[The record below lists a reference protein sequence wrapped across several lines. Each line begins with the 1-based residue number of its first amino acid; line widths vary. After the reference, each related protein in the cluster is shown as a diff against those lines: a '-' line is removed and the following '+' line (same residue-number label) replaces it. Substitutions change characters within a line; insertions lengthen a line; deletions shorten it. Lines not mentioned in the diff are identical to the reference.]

1 MLRRSAH
8 QMTASVLQ
16 RLGSVDDC
24 LVATLKRKGLGR
36 WCVFTQGTQQVQGRY
51 FGATRRVLDG
61 SKSGPTG
68 MEEKKDEKSI
78 DLILVGSGI
87 LGLAML
93 ANAAGVFGGGGGTKQ
108 PSDTN
113 GATDGL
119 KDSVVL
125 SHDDD
130 DKGEY
135 LVHDEH
141 SHDDASST
149 EEVQKR
155 HDDDGRKE
163 EEDHGHMQQHNK
175 QEEEKEDGV
184 TILDS
189 HHVLGS
195 IESVLTKSADT
206 MLQEDADNVSTNET
220 TQEQKE
226 EEEKEEDKKE
236 EDSHAAVHD
245 ATATMSAIS
254 SAMADTAGESVASSI
269 IGMSREA
276 AAPSS
281 EADEKKEPKDSPKI
295 EAPTAIVSD
304 ATNISASQLLQMA
317 SMYEEEGNVMWE
329 SFPARHRQAEADAKT
344 LTLLLKET
352 KDAYDREL
360 QRLHSKA
367 KKFKATLENLEHM
380 QHELLE
386 AQAATLHIDHEK
398 NITRERVKR
407 QEVLDSARIQL
418 DSLSVA
424 LSRQSERAKKSQE
437 AHKMSSAV
445 FHIRDALE
453 HGRDFSASV
462 EYLKSLDDKVANIA
476 LENITTDRPIKT
488 RHVLLS
494 EFEKR
499 VKRPAMELSYI
510 PQGEGGGMMTSLV
523 AKIANAL
530 KIDNEDDTMQSFVGT
545 IEQGDILEA
554 AEQVSKLVEG
564 TVAAHAIRD
573 WLHDV
578 KTSCAAAQALK
589 ILDARAACLSSPYH
603 NH

>member
-1 MLRRSAH
+1 MLRRSAQ

-36 WCVFTQGTQQVQGRY
+36 WCVFTQGTQQMQGRY
-51 FGATRRVLDG
+51 FGTTRRVLDG
-61 SKSGPTG
+61 SKGGPTTK
-68 MEEKKDEKSI
+68 EEKKDEKSI
-78 DLILVGSGI
+78 DFILVGSGI

-93 ANAAGVFGGGGGTKQ
+93 ANAAGVFGGGGGVKQ

-130 DKGEY
+130 KEGEY
-135 LVHDEH
+135 QVHDEH
-141 SHDDASST
+141 PHDDASST
-149 EEVQKR
+149 EDVQKR

-163 EEDHGHMQQHNK
+163 EEDHGHTQQDK
-175 QEEEKEDGV
+175 QQQQEEEKEDGV

-206 MLQEDADNVSTNET
+206 MLQEDAENVST

-226 EEEKEEDKKE
+226 QKEEEEDKKE

-276 AAPSS
+276 AAPVSDG
-281 EADEKKEPKDSPKI
+281 DEKKEPKASPKI
-295 EAPTAIVSD
+295 EASTVIVSD

-317 SMYEEEGNVMWE
+317 SMYEEEGNIMWE

-360 QRLHSKA
+360 QRLHIKS

-476 LENITTDRPIKT
+476 LENIATDRPIKT

-530 KIDNEDDTMQSFVGT
+530 KIDNEDDTMQSLVGT

-554 AEQVSKLVEG
+554 AEQFSKLVEG

-573 WLHDV
+573 WLQDV

>member
-1 MLRRSAH
+1 M
-8 QMTASVLQ
+8 
-16 RLGSVDDC
+16 DDC
-24 LVATLKRKGLGR
+24 VVATLKRKGLGR
-36 WCVFTQGTQQVQGRY
+36 WCVFPQGTQQGRY
-51 FGATRRVLDG
+51 FGTTRRVLDA
-61 SKSGPTG
+61 SKGGPTTN
-68 MEEKKDEKSI
+68 EEKKDEKSI
-78 DLILVGSGI
+78 DVILVGSGI

-93 ANAAGVFGGGGGTKQ
+93 ANAAGVFGGGGVKQ
-108 PSDTN
+108 PSVPDTN
-113 GATDGL
+113 GAEDGSE
-119 KDSVVL
+119 DSVVV
-125 SHDDD
+125 SHDDY
-130 DKGEY
+130 DKGGY
-135 LVHDEH
+135 DEH
-141 SHDDASST
+141 SHDASST
-149 EEVQKR
+149 DDVQR
-155 HDDDGRKE
+155 HGGNGSKE
-163 EEDHGHMQQHNK
+163 EEEDKHTQQQQN
-175 QEEEKEDGV
+175 EEEIQDEEQEDGV

-206 MLQEDADNVSTNET
+206 MLQEDADNVSTRKSS
-220 TQEQKE
+220 Q
-226 EEEKEEDKKE
+226 EEKEDKKE
-236 EDSHAAVHD
+236 EDSHAAVND
-245 ATATMSAIS
+245 TTATMSAIS

-276 AAPSS
+276 AAPASDT
-281 EADEKKEPKDSPKI
+281 DEKKESEEDSAKTETPF
-295 EAPTAIVSD
+295 AILSD

-317 SMYEEEGNVMWE
+317 SMYEEEGNIMWE

-352 KDAYDREL
+352 KDAYEREL
-360 QRLHSKA
+360 QRLQSKA
-367 KKFKATLENLEHM
+367 KKFKSTLENLEHM

-476 LENITTDRPIKT
+476 LENIKTDRPIKT

-530 KIDNEDDTMQSFVGT
+530 KIEDEDDTMQSLVGT

-554 AEQVSKLVEG
+554 AEQFSKLVEG

-573 WLHDV
+573 WLQDV

>member
-1 MLRRSAH
+1 LR
-8 QMTASVLQ
+8 
-16 RLGSVDDC
+16 
-24 LVATLKRKGLGR
+24 
-36 WCVFTQGTQQVQGRY
+36 
-51 FGATRRVLDG
+51 
-61 SKSGPTG
+61 
-68 MEEKKDEKSI
+68 
-78 DLILVGSGI
+78 
-87 LGLAML
+87 
-93 ANAAGVFGGGGGTKQ
+93 
-108 PSDTN
+108 
-113 GATDGL
+113 
-119 KDSVVL
+119 
-125 SHDDD
+125 
-130 DKGEY
+130 
-135 LVHDEH
+135 
-141 SHDDASST
+141 
-149 EEVQKR
+149 
-155 HDDDGRKE
+155 
-163 EEDHGHMQQHNK
+163 
-175 QEEEKEDGV
+175 
-184 TILDS
+184 
-189 HHVLGS
+189 
-195 IESVLTKSADT
+195 
-206 MLQEDADNVSTNET
+206 
-220 TQEQKE
+220 
-226 EEEKEEDKKE
+226 
-236 EDSHAAVHD
+236 
-245 ATATMSAIS
+245 
-254 SAMADTAGESVASSI
+254 
-269 IGMSREA
+269 
-276 AAPSS
+276 
-281 EADEKKEPKDSPKI
+281 
-295 EAPTAIVSD
+295 
-304 ATNISASQLLQMA
+304 
-317 SMYEEEGNVMWE
+317 
-329 SFPARHRQAEADAKT
+329 
-344 LTLLLKET
+344 LKEA

-360 QRLHSKA
+360 QRLRSKA

-530 KIDNEDDTMQSFVGT
+530 KIENEDDTMQSLVGT

-554 AEQVSKLVEG
+554 AEQFSKLVEG

-603 NH
+603 HNH

>member
-1 MLRRSAH
+1 MDCFI
-8 QMTASVLQ
+8 Q
-16 RLGSVDDC
+16 GSVDDC
-24 LVATLKRKGLGR
+24 FVTTLKRKGLGR
-36 WCVFTQGTQQVQGRY
+36 WCVSTQKQQGRY
-51 FGATRRVLDG
+51 FGPTRRAFYG
-61 SKSGPTG
+61 SIPGDEAKKKTDAKSV
-68 MEEKKDEKSI
+68 

-93 ANAAGVFGGGGGTKQ
+93 ANAAGVFGRREHGPVPG
-108 PSDTN
+108 
-113 GATDGL
+113 
-119 KDSVVL
+119 
-125 SHDDD
+125 D
-130 DKGEY
+130 DKGAFEDSV
-135 LVHDEH
+135 LLRDHVDDHVDNHVNDQDPQGISMEHTARHDE
-141 SHDDASST
+141 
-149 EEVQKR
+149 EE
-155 HDDDGRKE
+155 
-163 EEDHGHMQQHNK
+163 
-175 QEEEKEDGV
+175 EEEKADTQDQGKEQQEEKDGV

-189 HHVLGS
+189 HQILGS

-206 MLQEDADNVSTNET
+206 MLQEDADNVSNRDT
-220 TQEQKE
+220 TQE
-226 EEEKEEDKKE
+226 EEEKRAEEERSEGKK
-236 EDSHAAVHD
+236 DSQAAVHD
-245 ATATMSAIS
+245 ATATMSAITA
-254 SAMADTAGESVASSI
+254 AMADTAGESVASSI

-276 AAPSS
+276 VPATEP
-281 EADEKKEPKDSPKI
+281 DEKKGTSETDTTTKAETFSTI
-295 EAPTAIVSD
+295 LSD
-304 ATNISASQLLQMA
+304 TDNISASQLLQMA
-317 SMYEEEGNVMWE
+317 SMYEEEGKVMWE

-360 QRLHSKA
+360 QQLHLKA

-386 AQAATLHIDHEK
+386 AQAAKLHIDHQK

-437 AHKMSSAV
+437 AHKMSNAV

-462 EYLKSLDDKVANIA
+462 EYLKSLDDTVANIV
-476 LENITTDRPIKT
+476 LQNIVTDRPIKT

-530 KIDNEDDTMQSFVGT
+530 KIEDQEDTVPSLLGT

-554 AEQVSKLVEG
+554 ADQFSKLVEG

-573 WLHDV
+573 WLQDV
-578 KTSCAAAQALK
+578 KTSCGAAQALK

>member
-51 FGATRRVLDG
+51 FGTTQRVLDG
-61 SKSGPTG
+61 SKGGPTTK
-68 MEEKKDEKSI
+68 EEKKDEKSI
-78 DLILVGSGI
+78 DFILVGSGI

-93 ANAAGVFGGGGGTKQ
+93 ANAAGVFGGGGGGKQ
-108 PSDTN
+108 PSDTI
-113 GATDGL
+113 GATDGV

-135 LVHDEH
+135 QVHDEH

-149 EEVQKR
+149 EDVQKR

-163 EEDHGHMQQHNK
+163 EEDHVHTQQEK
-175 QEEEKEDGV
+175 QEEEEKEDGV

-206 MLQEDADNVSTNET
+206 MLQEDADNVST
-220 TQEQKE
+220 TQEQK
-226 EEEKEEDKKE
+226 EEEKEEDKKQ
-236 EDSHAAVHD
+236 EDSHAVHD

-276 AAPSS
+276 APAS

-295 EAPTAIVSD
+295 EAPTVIVSD
-304 ATNISASQLLQMA
+304 ASNISASQLLQMA
-317 SMYEEEGNVMWE
+317 SMYEEEGNIMWE

-360 QRLHSKA
+360 QRLHTKA

-530 KIDNEDDTMQSFVGT
+530 KIDNEDDTMQSLVGT

-554 AEQVSKLVEG
+554 AEQFSILVEG

-573 WLHDV
+573 WLQDV